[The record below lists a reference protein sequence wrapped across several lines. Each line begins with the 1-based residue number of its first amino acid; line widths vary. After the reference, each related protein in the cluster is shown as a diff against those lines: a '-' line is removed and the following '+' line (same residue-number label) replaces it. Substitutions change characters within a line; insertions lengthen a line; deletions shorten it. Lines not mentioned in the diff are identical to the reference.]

1 MHRISLRN
9 AAALAGA
16 GGLVYIVL
24 VLYVR
29 AAPPMW
35 TMGVAGLMMLAGV
48 VAWFVDY
55 FHHSHHRKQMIDF
68 AAAIGARFED
78 ETRRYS
84 RRFTSFPFGAGY
96 DRLQRDVL
104 SGTLEGVSWVTF
116 THLFHTQEETTAGMT
131 DQVFQ
136 VTLVELPVSLPGIEF
151 VPETLA
157 SRFAR
162 QLGRGDIDVE
172 SHAFNE
178 HWRVVCDD
186 PRYAHAVLTP
196 RMVARLLEPDV
207 AELAIR
213 IEGSALLCWQA
224 GRQGTEKLTRKV
236 AALAA
241 LARRIPRHVVIDY
254 RLSEERYYAG
264 WERPIPHSAPEWAR
278 TPGAL
283 STGKATGLDPGP
295 AATGRRPGDDDGF
308 DIFALFF

>member
-1 MHRISLRN
+1 MHRMSLRN
-9 AAALAGA
+9 AAALMGA
-16 GGLVYIVL
+16 GGASFFVL
-24 VLYVR
+24 AAYLRVL
-29 AAPPMW
+29 PPDW
-35 TMGVAGLMMLAGV
+35 TLWLAGLMVLAGV
-48 VAWFVDY
+48 VTWFADY
-55 FHHSHHRKQMIDF
+55 FHHSSHRRQMGEF

-78 ETRRYS
+78 ETRRFS
-84 RRFTSFPFGAGY
+84 SRFTRFPFGAGY

-104 SGTLEGVSWVTF
+104 SGELEGAHWVTF
-116 THLFHTQEETTAGMT
+116 THHYHTQEETNSMMA

-136 VTLVELPVSLPGIEF
+136 VTLVELPVSLPGIEL
-151 VPETLA
+151 VPETVA

-162 QLGRGDIDVE
+162 YLGRGDIDVE

-178 HWRVVCDD
+178 RWRVICDD
-186 PRYAHAVLTP
+186 ARYAHAVLTP

-241 LARRIPRHVVIDY
+241 IARRIPRHVVIDY
-254 RLSEERYYAG
+254 RLSEGRYYAG
-264 WERPIPHSAPEWAR
+264 WERPIPDSAPEWAR

-295 AATGRRPGDDDGF
+295 AATGRRPGDDEGF
-308 DIFALFF
+308 DIFKLFF